1 MCRSPRRII
10 VVALSREGP
19 TAKRVEGKAAIVVG
33 GGQTPGQ
40 TIGNGRAVA
49 VVLAREGARVLVVDR
64 LKASAQDTVDMIH
77 AEGGEAWAHEADTTD
92 EDAVRRLVAAAH
104 ERFGRLDIL
113 HNNVGASLALGDA
126 TATELTVE
134 AFDRSVAVNLKGMWL
149 ACKHALPALR
159 ESSGSIVNISS
170 MAARNAY
177 PLVGYKTTKAAVVAL
192 TENLAAANAQYGVR
206 ANAILPGLMNTPM
219 AIEAR
224 VAKGTPRDEVIASRD
239 RRVPLRRRMGTG
251 WDVAYAALYLHSDE
265 AGFVTGVSLAVD
277 GGEGVSWG
285 S

>member
-1 MCRSPRRII
+1 MP
-10 VVALSREGP
+10 G
-19 TAKRVEGKAAIVVG
+19 RVGGKSAIVVG
-33 GGQTPGQ
+33 GGQTQGQ
-40 TIGNGRAVA
+40 TIGNGRATA
-49 VVLAREGARVLVVDR
+49 LILAREGARVLVADR
-64 LKASAQDTVDMIH
+64 RLDSAQETVDLIRG
-77 AEGGEAWAHEADTTD
+77 EGGEAWPFEADVTQ
-92 EDAVRRLVAAAH
+92 EDAVRRLVAAAL

-113 HNNVGASLALGDA
+113 HNNVGASIAVGDA
-126 TATELTVE
+126 PATDLSEA
-134 AFDRSVAVNLKGMWL
+134 AFDRSIAVNLKSTWL

-159 ESSGSIVNISS
+159 QSQGSIVNIAS

-192 TENLAAANAQYGVR
+192 TENLAAHNAQYGVR
-206 ANAILPGLMNTPM
+206 VNAILPGLMNTPM

-224 VAKGTPRDEVIASRD
+224 VAQGTAREEVIASRD

-265 AGFVTGVSLAVD
+265 AGFVTGVALAVD

-285 S
+285 L